1 MKISI
6 AFTANLVLENVEL
19 DDAVAVQLIETF
31 EKTGTVP
38 EEILDKILN
47 DDRADLFVED
57 VIEIEEVCETVDGTD
72 EEE

>member
-19 DDAVAVQLIETF
+19 DDAVAAQVIETF

-47 DDRADLFVED
+47 DDSADLFVED
-57 VIEIEEVCETVDGTD
+57 VIEIDEVCETVDGS